1 MRRAIVAKPRNGYM
15 MKKDE
20 TFAWVVENTTA
31 KKRSVWAKKWRSLT
45 GRDDDDDDHDLPGP
59 NAGATLWPGLP
70 RVRKAAAAFA

>member
-1 MRRAIVAKPRNGYM
+1 

-31 KKRSVWAKKWRSLT
+31 KKRSVWDRIT

-59 NAGATLWPGLP
+59 NAGATLWPSLSQI
-70 RVRKAAAAFA
+70 RARKSAAAFA

>member
-1 MRRAIVAKPRNGYM
+1 

-20 TFAWVVENTTA
+20 TFAWVVEHPSHGTT
-31 KKRSVWAKKWRSLT
+31 KKRSVWDRLT

-70 RVRKAAAAFA
+70 RVRKHAAAFA